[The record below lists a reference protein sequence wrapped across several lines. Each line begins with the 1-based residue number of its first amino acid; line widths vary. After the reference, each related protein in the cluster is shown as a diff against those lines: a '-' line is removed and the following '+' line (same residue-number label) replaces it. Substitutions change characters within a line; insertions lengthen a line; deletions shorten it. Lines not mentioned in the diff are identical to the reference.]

1 MSIELELALFA
12 VLCFVCAIGILFW
25 GFGTGNEFEYKAEQ
39 MKKWAKEE
47 LERREAE
54 RKEGEADGRD

>member
-12 VLCFVCAIGILFW
+12 VLCFVCAIGMLFW
-25 GFGTGNEFEYKAEQ
+25 GLGTGNEFEYKTEQ

-54 RKEGEADGRD
+54 RKEGEAE